1 MRKTIVHCALGRS
14 RMDFQR
20 SIHSIK
26 LNRMKR
32 NLPTARLVPALASA
46 VAIALMTLA
55 TVAAAQIYECTD
67 AKGAKEYAQSCPPG
81 TVKQRQVVEGGSA
94 GAPAAGGAAGPKTI
108 DQQEIEFR
116 KRLLERQE
124 AEAKEA
130 QEKAKAGEAERNCN
144 AVRSTLKA
152 LQEGQR
158 MSRMDPDSGEI
169 IRFGDEERAAETER
183 QLKQFEVWC
192 KK

>member
-1 MRKTIVHCALGRS
+1 M
-14 RMDFQR
+14 
-20 SIHSIK
+20 
-26 LNRMKR
+26 NR
-32 NLPTARLVPALASA
+32 NLPAARLVPALASA

-55 TVAAAQIYECTD
+55 TVAAAQIYECTN
-67 AKGAKEYAQSCPPG
+67 ARGAKEYAQSCPPG
-81 TVKQRQVVEGGSA
+81 TVKQRQVVEGGTT
-94 GAPAAGGAAGPKTI
+94 GAPAAGGAAQPKTV
-108 DQQEIEFR
+108 DQQEVEFR

-124 AEAKEA
+124 AEAKES
-130 QEKAKAGEAERNCN
+130 QEKARTEEAERNCI

-158 MSRMDPDSGEI
+158 MSRVDPDTGEI

-183 QLKQFEVWC
+183 QLKQMEVWC

>member
-1 MRKTIVHCALGRS
+1 M
-14 RMDFQR
+14 
-20 SIHSIK
+20 
-26 LNRMKR
+26 NR
-32 NLPTARLVPALASA
+32 NLPAARLVPALASA
-46 VAIALMTLA
+46 VAIALMALA
-55 TVAAAQIYECTD
+55 TVAAAQIYECTN
-67 AKGAKEYAQSCPPG
+67 AKGGKEYAQSCPPG
-81 TVKQRQVVEGGSA
+81 TIKQRQVVEGGA
-94 GAPAAGGAAGPKTI
+94 TGAPAAGAAGQPKAI

-130 QEKAKAGEAERNCN
+130 QEKARAEEAERNCS

-158 MSRMDPDSGEI
+158 MSRVDPDSGEI

-183 QLKQFEVWC
+183 QLKQIERWC

>member
-1 MRKTIVHCALGRS
+1 
-14 RMDFQR
+14 MDFQR

-94 GAPAAGGAAGPKTI
+94 GAPAAGPKTI

-130 QEKAKAGEAERNCN
+130 QERAKAEEAERNCT